1 MIGVDT
7 NPPTSEVLDD
17 RFGFLVSDKNQRT
30 PTNRRNLMR
39 RLLAATLTLLIT
51 PYAAAATTPQQV
63 TAGPSLLVGGWRI
76 LTACSNNHVVAL
88 FATPLA
94 PRSGENFRSVA
105 FQPKTT
111 EEPTPGP
118 ACVVVNLQTSPRPV
132 RGH

>member
-1 MIGVDT
+1 
-7 NPPTSEVLDD
+7 
-17 RFGFLVSDKNQRT
+17 
-30 PTNRRNLMR
+30 MR

-76 LTACSNNHVVAL
+76 LTECSNNHVVAL

-94 PRSGENFRSVA
+94 PRSGENFRSLA